1 MIGCV
6 CLVVVATMEI
16 ARSGRVPAD
25 AAAGR
30 LGLGSG
36 DNESLLRQLI
46 SQYFTDRIMADSA
59 SCQGWI
65 RIQAPLSRKRMS
77 ISRTVSDLT
86 GNVQSAGVEK
96 EPVVEHLMRKARK
109 PLVPPT
115 NSIWR
120 PEITFLQIVQ

>member
-1 MIGCV
+1 MPAQKAAEDEAAITPYQP
-6 CLVVVATMEI
+6 VV
-16 ARSGRVPAD
+16 
-25 AAAGR
+25 
-30 LGLGSG
+30 L
-36 DNESLLRQLI
+36 SLSAMI
-46 SQYFTDRIMADSA
+46 SQYFTDGIMADSA

-86 GNVQSAGVEK
+86 GDVQSAGVEK
-96 EPVVEHLMRKARK
+96 QPGVEHLRREARK